1 MPKKYTVE
9 QRAIANADR
18 LAQVAAE
25 VADIND
31 RGLQNVALAQSM
43 LYSRKVGVTTLSR
56 NKIAYE
62 QIYLV
67 SEIAKDLF
75 DRGLI
80 SWKQIR
86 DARGTR
92 EKGGLRRI
100 EQELIDFSE
109 IRRN

>member
-1 MPKKYTVE
+1 MPKKYTVAE
-9 QRAIANADR
+9 RAAVNADR

-43 LYSRKVGVTTLSR
+43 LYGRKVGVTALSR

-62 QIYLV
+62 QIYLA

-92 EKGGLRRI
+92 KKGGLEKI
-100 EQELIDFSE
+100 EQELIDFSKG
-109 IRRN
+109 RKS